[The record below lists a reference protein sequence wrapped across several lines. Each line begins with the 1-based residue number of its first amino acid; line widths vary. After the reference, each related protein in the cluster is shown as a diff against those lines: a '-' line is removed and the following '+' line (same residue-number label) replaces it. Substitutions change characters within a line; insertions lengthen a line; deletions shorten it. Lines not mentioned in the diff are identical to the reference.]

1 MKKLKIYLDTSIIS
15 YLDQGDAPE
24 KMAET
29 HRLWD
34 QIKAGT
40 YIVVISDIDIIEI
53 DSCEE
58 EKKNTLRNYLAQIKY
73 ELITSEPKAI
83 DIASRIVDLGILKQK
98 SFDDCQHIA
107 NAIVSGCDAI
117 VSWNFKH
124 IVNHK
129 TMLGIKAVTALEG
142 YNDLL
147 IYAPP
152 SLTMEGEESD
162 TL

>member
-15 YLDQGDAPE
+15 YLDQQDAPE

-29 HRLWD
+29 HRLWN
-34 QIKAGT
+34 QIKAGVYT
-40 YIVVISDIDIIEI
+40 VVISDVDIIEI
-53 DSCEE
+53 DDCE
-58 EKKNTLRNYLAQIKY
+58 EKKRDTLKKYLAQIEY
-73 ELITSEPKAI
+73 ELVKSEPKAV

-117 VSWNFKH
+117 ISWNFKH

-129 TMLGIKAVTALEG
+129 TMVGIKAVTALEG

-152 SLTMEGEESD
+152 SLIMEGE
-162 TL
+162 